1 MNKDTYKKFYDN
13 SYINNK
19 DTLPLKLDKDEILY
33 EALYG
38 SQNYGLDD
46 EKADI
51 DTKVITIP
59 DIKRLLFMQPY
70 SRTVEIPDGLADIKD
85 IQIMEKQF
93 FKANINYLEILS
105 TGYCLIN
112 ADYHEEMK
120 ALKDLLNEIVN
131 NNLKSFTSAIIGM
144 AINKQKEMLTQSQFK
159 KTYANVQK
167 YGYDGKNA
175 AHILR
180 LEECLERVLA
190 GESLGN
196 ALNARVY
203 RKYETIKALKN
214 HELSKEEAV
223 LETTVA
229 LENIRYQETFDR
241 QDTPE
246 KVRAKVNEIICDIVV
261 KLNQKGKEKCKQ

>member
-144 AINKQKEMLTQSQFK
+144 AINKQKEMITQSQFK

-180 LEECLERVLA
+180 LEECLERVLG
-190 GESLGN
+190 GESLGK

-203 RKYETIKALKN
+203 RKYETIKALRN
-214 HELSKEEAV
+214 QELSKEEAV

-229 LENIRYQETFDR
+229 LENMKFYETTER
-241 QDTPE
+241 KDTPE
-246 KVRAKVNEIICDIVV
+246 KVRAKVNEIVYDIVL
-261 KLNQKGKEKCKQ
+261 KRNQKATEKRKQ